1 MALYRAG
8 TASLDDQGVATG
20 TGTEWMKPLSL
31 IRVGATI
38 VFLSGDK
45 PSFGVIAEILS
56 DTSMRILST
65 DGEAVSDGPYV
76 ILVNDSLTVD
86 GLAQDISEALRYY
99 QGKETSIQEIID
111 MLQDTDLETQLTEMQ
126 QLRAQALE
134 SEQNAAESES
144 MAKKWASDP
153 VDQVVA
159 DGEYSAK
166 HYATKATEQADEA
179 TAQATEATNQAH
191 SSASSATESAGYA
204 QDSLGHAEDSA
215 DSAAAAQIAQAGAED
230 AESRINQ
237 ALDGTFKERGEIGQ
251 NGNPEDL
258 DSMYLTGVNGHTGV
272 WKQPTRDNA
281 LPENNYPVAAAGA
294 LYVND
299 TVASG
304 VTQTYITIY
313 GDVYVRTRVSGSWQS
328 WSMVGAGFV
337 NSDGADLDLIT
348 GAAQIVGS
356 NLVNAPPDIGTSAA
370 FVRVSAQHTG
380 TNARQSVS
388 APGSNRHFE
397 RVKTASSWSDWLEL
411 ATVKTNGITDVIRGF
426 GNQITLPVDASNP
439 NEAVTLKQMQA
450 AISAVSSSGGI
461 NGVMSTFIGDVSW
474 WIGTAANIPTAYV
487 LPTGQLSLRS
497 DYPEIWALIEAGVFR
512 TTTEAQWNTST
523 ATSRGFFTTGTVT
536 SGANANFRW
545 PDLNGGTTGSIG
557 GIFLRGANGPT
568 DAGGVGVTRA
578 SAAPNINGDL
588 GSGSFKA
595 FLGHKQISVNDGSG
609 ALRVTGA
616 GDQLLGPGGDAYRF
630 WQFKIDASLSN
641 SAYGRDGAT
650 EVRPNS
656 VSGYWIIRAKGTFS
670 AQTSFGVFTS
680 DDQLVA
686 SAVKLGGAV
695 RSVYKAGGVDYGVR
709 MESQVTTDANKNP
722 KTVMKLSVEG
732 GSGQAT
738 LDDSGQFSASARVG
752 SRVIAM
758 TSGAYEMN
766 FTNMA
771 NGLVQINRTS
781 NITQLNFGGV
791 NVTDVLSYFG
801 LGNMVTRGNFD
812 TYVATGSLVGQ
823 NGPSLRS
830 SIRDGGTQDGRV
842 RANFDLFAL
851 CDNGGQRKGILRV
864 HSDAFTQEYNW
875 YFNGSGNY
883 AGRIV
888 GTAGIVAIEGSSDIK
903 LKVIKSAVDLPG
915 ALDRINAFEMKE
927 YYWNNH
933 RFNKQRGVD
942 INQLQR
948 GVIAQQIEEINPAYV
963 NTSQVRIGTAEDGYD
978 EEIKTLDT
986 NAILMDALASIQA
999 LSKQVKDLQAEVKA
1013 LKGE

>member
-1 MALYRAG
+1 MAIYRKG
-8 TASLDDQGVATG
+8 TASLAANGAVTG
-20 TGTEWMKPLSL
+20 TGTDWKSPLSL
-31 IRVGATI
+31 IRVGATVI
-38 VFLSGDK
+38 FLSGSK
-45 PSFGVIAEILS
+45 PVIGSIAEIIS
-56 DTSMRILST
+56 DTEMSVINT
-65 DGEAVSDGPYV
+65 DGATADDGIYT
-76 ILVNDSLTVD
+76 ILLNDGLTVD
-86 GLAQDISEALRYY
+86 GLAQDIAEALRYY
-99 QGKETSIQEIID
+99 QEKETSIQEIID
-111 MLQDTDLETQLTEMQ
+111 MLQDTDLEAQLKEMQ
-126 QLRAQALE
+126 KLRAQALE

-179 TAQATEATNQAH
+179 TAQATEATNQAQA
-191 SSASSATESAGYA
+191 SASSATESAGYA

-313 GDVYVRTRVSGSWQS
+313 GDVYVRTRVSGAWQP

-337 NSDGADLDLIT
+337 NADGADLDLIT

-356 NLVNAPPDIGTSAA
+356 NLVNAPPAIGTAAA

-388 APGSNRHFE
+388 SPGSNRHFE

-497 DYPEIWALIEAGVFR
+497 DYPEIWALIDAGVLR
-512 TTTEAQWNTST
+512 TTTEEQWNTST

-557 GIFLRGANGPT
+557 GLFLRGANGPT
-568 DAGGVGVTRA
+568 DAGAIGVTRVN
-578 SAAPNINGDL
+578 AAPNITGN
-588 GSGSFKA
+588 A
-595 FLGHKQISVNDGSG
+595 PFLLASSNTNASG
-609 ALRVTGA
+609 AIANNWQNYWSVAQA
-616 GDQLLGPGGDAYRF
+616 GGNSSNTYRENPITF
-630 WQFKIDASLSN
+630 DASRSN
-641 SAYGRDGAT
+641 SSYGRDGAS

-722 KTVMKLSVEG
+722 KTVMKLRVEG

-738 LDDSGQFSASARVG
+738 LDDSGQFSATARVG

-791 NVTDVLSYFG
+791 NVADVLSYFG

-812 TYVATGSLVGQ
+812 TYVATGSLFGQ
-823 NGPSLRS
+823 SGPTLRS

-851 CDNGGQRKGILRV
+851 CDNDGQRKGIVRV

-875 YFNGSGNY
+875 YFNGNGNY

-903 LKVIKSAVDLPG
+903 LKVIKSAVELSG

-963 NTSQVRIGTAEDGYD
+963 NTSKVRIGTAEDGYD

-999 LSKQVKDLQAEVKA
+999 LSKQVKELQDEVKA